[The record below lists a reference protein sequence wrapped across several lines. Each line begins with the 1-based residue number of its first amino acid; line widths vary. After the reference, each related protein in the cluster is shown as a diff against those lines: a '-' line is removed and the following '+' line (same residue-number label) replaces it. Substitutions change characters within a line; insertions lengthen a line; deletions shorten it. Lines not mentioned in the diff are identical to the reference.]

1 MLALAKVRI
10 RNNTEETLD
19 VLSLPFVTRL
29 AEGSKS
35 SHGLVVGVTVVAVGG
50 NLPHKKIVSQ
60 STVKLQ
66 NIISITL

>member
-1 MLALAKVRI
+1 MLGLVKVRI
-10 RNNTEETLD
+10 RNNTKETLD

-50 NLPHKKIVSQ
+50 NLPHQTIVSQ
-60 STVKLQ
+60 STIKLQ
-66 NIISITL
+66 NII